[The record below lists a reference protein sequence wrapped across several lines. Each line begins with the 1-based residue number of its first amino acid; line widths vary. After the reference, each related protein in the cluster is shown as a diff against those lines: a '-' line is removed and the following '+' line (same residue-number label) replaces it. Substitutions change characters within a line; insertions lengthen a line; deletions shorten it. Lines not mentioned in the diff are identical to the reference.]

1 VKPRRT
7 ASASRRRRA
16 PRALRATAFLTLSA
30 LLVEFLLGV
39 ATNLYVTVP
48 AHQPWTRAHPALLLY
63 AHGAVGLVL
72 LANSVVF
79 QARAI
84 DLGSRHVVRLGAV
97 GVTGTG
103 VASASGALFV
113 SGGGVSDIASLV
125 MSVGFALAVLAYA
138 AVLLGP
144 SRPR

>member
-1 VKPRRT
+1 
-7 ASASRRRRA
+7 
-16 PRALRATAFLTLSA
+16 LSA

-48 AHQPWTRAHPALLLY
+48 
-63 AHGAVGLVL
+63 GAVGLVL